1 MYMKHSVIVAAAALG
16 FSTLGQIA
24 FAGPAPFAG
33 ETAYQAQPAF
43 TQVSNHSAD
52 AWRIRRYCR
61 HHPGRCDAHGGYD
74 DQRSHSDLVWSRC
87 YIKCIM
93 SGHPDDYCQG
103 YNWHFCY

>member
-61 HHPGRCDAHGGYD
+61 HHLAAVTHTAGTMISAVIPIGLEQMLY
-74 DQRSHSDLVWSRC
+74 
-87 YIKCIM
+87 
-93 SGHPDDYCQG
+93 
-103 YNWHFCY
+103 